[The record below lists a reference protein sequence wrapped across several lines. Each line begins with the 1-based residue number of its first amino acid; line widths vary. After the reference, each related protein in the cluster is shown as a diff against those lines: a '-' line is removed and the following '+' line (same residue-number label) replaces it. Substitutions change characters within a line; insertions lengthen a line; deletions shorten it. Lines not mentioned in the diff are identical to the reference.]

1 MGRTRSSGQNK
12 RKNGL
17 NGDTLNL
24 TVHIKYKDVE
34 QTFSGNPEE
43 VWISINKFFSQLLP
57 SFEIANKLVLQVD
70 LEKLVRQCEGII
82 ALTPEGPNL
91 MIPRNKLTDNETI
104 ALLLLAAHVAFK
116 LGKAEKDTLSKE
128 TLQTKL
134 GKDMKITSTRLG
146 ELVKAEIIGKTDDD
160 NYRITTFGTLH
171 MQNEVLPKLRNKTV
185 H

>member
-1 MGRTRSSGQNK
+1 MGRTRSANQNK

-17 NGDTLNL
+17 NADTANL

-34 QTFSGNPEE
+34 QTFSGKSEE

-57 SFEIANKLVLQVD
+57 SFDIANKLILHVD
-70 LEKLVRQCEGII
+70 LEKLVKQCEGII

-91 MIPRNKLTDNETI
+91 MIPRTKLADNETI

-116 LGKAEKDTLSKE
+116 LGKAEKDTLPKE
-128 TLQTKL
+128 TLQAKL
-134 GKDMKITSTRLG
+134 GKEMKITSTRLG

-171 MQNEVLPKLRNKTV
+171 MQNEVLPKLRNKTI